1 MCTCFEILQSP
12 ALQGTITVSPQIHI
26 EPLLGYLQSV
36 SNLHVLR
43 QLHRCLRFIFTVA
56 PFQIRTSTDKV
67 TATTRTATLLSQNHI
82 QIRKLTNKN
91 STTISTTKTLLSQ
104 ITFQGGSISYW
115 EHERLKRLD
124 FCHQKFDHIEQNNV
138 IHIESNQKLLKVLM
152 KLDSSTISI
161 FNERG
166 KVMIESKKNLR
177 NCPPHKEDDDDDDV
191 DQIQHRAT
199 KVLVLSYWLGG
210 LRANTALIT
219 SLPLLH
225 IHQSSAQHY
234 RNLEDNSITF
244 PPYLTRES
252 TCNSCRIFLLA
263 PQVLQQSKG
272 LRGIRSSPVTQPSN
286 FLLRSSSAHS
296 NSVLTSPN
304 NI

>member
-1 MCTCFEILQSP
+1 
-12 ALQGTITVSPQIHI
+12 
-26 EPLLGYLQSV
+26 
-36 SNLHVLR
+36 
-43 QLHRCLRFIFTVA
+43 
-56 PFQIRTSTDKV
+56 
-67 TATTRTATLLSQNHI
+67 
-82 QIRKLTNKN
+82 
-91 STTISTTKTLLSQ
+91 
-104 ITFQGGSISYW
+104 
-115 EHERLKRLD
+115 
-124 FCHQKFDHIEQNNV
+124 
-138 IHIESNQKLLKVLM
+138 M
-152 KLDSSTISI
+152 KIASSTISI

-166 KVMIESKKNLR
+166 KVMIESKKKF
-177 NCPPHKEDDDDDDV
+177 HKEYDDDDDV

-234 RNLEDNSITF
+234 RNLDDNALTL

-286 FLLRSSSAHS
+286 FCSEAHQ
-296 NSVLTSPN
+296 P
-304 NI
+304 IPIAF